1 MNKEIFLRDLRRF
14 LADIPEDEREQALN
28 YYEDYFE
35 DAGPENEQKVIEELG
50 SPIDIAKQIMATN
63 QENIAYGQGN
73 DFHQTTDYPNVYEN
87 TDNAKKGSQNF
98 GGTSNHSKQ
107 ANWSQSTN
115 QYSQNQYYNNPYS
128 QGYGT
133 QTGGNGQQQKK
144 RWTQDSSKVTI
155 VIILAILAIPVGIP
169 LVSAIFGILVSI
181 CAVIFSLIGVC
192 FGVGSAL
199 AVSGVVTLIASFFLT
214 SSAGIASV
222 LVTAGIGLVM
232 FSVGVF
238 MFWLAILFCGKFF
251 PAVFSG
257 IGKCFHTIGNGI
269 KNFFN

>member
-1 MNKEIFLRDLRRF
+1 MNKEIFLKDLRRF

-50 SPIDIAKQIMATN
+50 SPIDIAKQIKAAN
-63 QENIAYGQGN
+63 YENIAYGQGN
-73 DFHQTTDYPNVYEN
+73 DFHQTTDYPNVYES
-87 TDNAKKGSQNF
+87 TGHSERDSQNSGNAYEQTDWTQGF
-98 GGTSNHSKQ
+98 G
-107 ANWSQSTN
+107 
-115 QYSQNQYYNNPYS
+115 NNTQHNYGSSYS
-128 QGYGT
+128 QGYGA
-133 QTGGNGQQQKK
+133 QTGNNTQQQKK
-144 RWTQDSSKVTI
+144 SWTQDSSKVTI

-169 LVSAIFGILVSI
+169 IVSTIFGILVSI
-181 CAVIFSLIGVC
+181 CAVVFSLLGVC

-199 AVSGVVTLIASFFLT
+199 AISGVVTLIASLFLT
-214 SSAGIASV
+214 GSAGIASV

-232 FSVGVF
+232 FSIGVF
-238 MFWLAILFCGKFF
+238 MFWFAILFCGKFF

-257 IGKCFHTIGNGI
+257 IGKIFHKIGNEI